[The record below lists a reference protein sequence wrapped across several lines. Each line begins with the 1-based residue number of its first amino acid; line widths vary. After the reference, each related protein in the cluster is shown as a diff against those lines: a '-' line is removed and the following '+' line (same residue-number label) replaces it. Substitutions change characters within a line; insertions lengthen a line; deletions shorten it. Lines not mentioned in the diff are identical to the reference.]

1 MKKIFAMILMAA
13 VAVGCQQNDPFEDS
27 ITPSHYSDALTLQV
41 GDPGSRV
48 FDSEL
53 NWLWEADDEIAGFQN
68 AGNFTRNTLSWQG
81 ENTFMCERFDYST
94 TELADFHFFYPAAAE
109 QNDQSLVAVQDGT
122 WRPLLVGTAES
133 TTVNAIGSVTMEHLS
148 AALEF
153 TLYADDKTTLL
164 PIAEAVLS
172 SESDFV
178 GHWSADEQLDYT
190 CTLSGKEIAVAAPE
204 GSATVVFNMP
214 TGSFEA
220 GVLKLTLTSTSGV
233 TVTRSLPAQEFVAGQ
248 RNRYQIAA
256 TKAYLP
262 SGDAF
267 NSAIKAAI
275 GSSTALKFVANSST
289 NSTLPLT
296 AASGD
301 QPIFLVTNGDTL
313 EIHTPAAEFIA
324 NPQNGNMMF
333 RELTGITTIDFGN
346 CLNTA
351 QLTDLNY
358 WFKDS
363 EQLQSLDLR
372 SLNTSNVKNMSHMF
386 YSCNA
391 LESITFG
398 GNFDTSKVTT
408 MEYMFNYCEKLQTLD
423 LSSFKTE
430 NVVSINHMFNYCR
443 ALEQLDLSSFN
454 TENVIYMNG
463 MFAVCSAL
471 KQVDLSNFNTENVTA
486 MNHMFQDCSELTN
499 LDLRHFNTEKVNK
512 MTRMFYRCYKLSELD
527 LRSFSF
533 SLRSDNAANIF
544 YDLGKNL
551 DSNAKIYVTEEGY
564 NFLKQNKVAGSPNSK
579 GYSAKFEFVIDS
591 AE

>member
-13 VAVGCQQNDPFEDS
+13 VAVGCQQNDPFEDP

-53 NWLWEADDEIAGFQN
+53 NWLWEADDEIVGFQN

-94 TELADFHFFYPAAAE
+94 TEPADFHFFYPAAAE

-122 WRPLLVGTAES
+122 WRPLLVGTADS
-133 TTVNAIGSVTMEHLS
+133 TTVDAIGSVTMEHLS

-164 PIAEAVLS
+164 PITEAVLS

-214 TGSFEA
+214 TGAFEA
-220 GVLKLTLTSTSGV
+220 GVLKVTLTSTSGV

-289 NSTLPLT
+289 DSTLPLT
-296 AASGD
+296 TASGD
-301 QPIFLVTNGDTL
+301 QPIFLVSNGATL

-333 RELTGITTIDFGN
+333 RALTGITTIDFGN

-372 SLNTSNVKNMSHMF
+372 SLNTSNVKNMSSMF

-408 MEYMFNYCEKLQTLD
+408 MEHMFSFCEKLET
-423 LSSFKTE
+423 
-430 NVVSINHMFNYCR
+430 
-443 ALEQLDLSSFN
+443 LDLSSFN
-454 TENVIYMNG
+454 TENVINMNN
-463 MFAVCSAL
+463 MFGSCDAL
-471 KQVDLSNFNTENVTA
+471 KQVDLSSFNTEQVIK
-486 MNHMFQDCSELTN
+486 MRYMFYCCYELTK
-499 LDLRHFNTEKVNK
+499 LDLSNFNTEKVDE
-512 MTRMFYRCYKLSELD
+512 MREMFLGCHNLAELD

-533 SLRSDNAANIF
+533 NLQSNYVYRIFNSLGS
-544 YDLGKNL
+544 KL
-551 DSNAKIYVTEEGY
+551 DYNAKIYVTQEGFD
-564 NFLKQNKVAGSPNSK
+564 FLNKYATS
-579 GYSAKFEFVIDS
+579 SAKFEFVIVS

>member
-1 MKKIFAMILMAA
+1 MILMAA

-53 NWLWEADDEIAGFQN
+53 NWLWEADDEITGFQN

-94 TELADFHFFYPAAAE
+94 TEPADFHFFYPAAAE

-122 WRPLLVGTAES
+122 WRPLLVGTADS
-133 TTVNAIGSVTMEHLS
+133 TTVDAIGSVTMEHLS

-164 PIAEAVLS
+164 PITEAVLS

-190 CTLSGKEIAVAAPE
+190 CTLSGKEIAVTAPE
-204 GSATVVFNMP
+204 GSATVVLNMP

-267 NSAIKAAI
+267 NSAINAAI

-289 NSTLPLT
+289 DSILPLT

-351 QLTDLNY
+351 QLTDLNS

-372 SLNTSNVKNMSHMF
+372 SLNTSNVKNMSYMF

-408 MEYMFNYCEKLQTLD
+408 MEHMFSHCEKLQTLD
-423 LSSFKTE
+423 LSSFNTE
-430 NVVSINHMFNYCR
+430 NVGSMMGMFNYCKV
-443 ALEQLDLSSFN
+443 LEQLDLSNFNTGNVITMNNMFGSCHALKQVDLSSFN
-454 TENVIYMNG
+454 TEQVTNMRYM
-463 MFAVCSAL
+463 FYCCYEL
-471 KQVDLSNFNTENVTA
+471 TKLDLSNFNTEKVDE
-486 MNHMFQDCSELTN
+486 MREMFLGCHN
-499 LDLRHFNTEKVNK
+499 LA
-512 MTRMFYRCYKLSELD
+512 ELD

-533 SLRSDNAANIF
+533 NLQSNYVSRIFNSLGS
-544 YDLGKNL
+544 KL
-551 DSNAKIYVTEEGY
+551 DYNAKIYVTQEGFD
-564 NFLKQNKVAGSPNSK
+564 FLNEYATIFTGSV
-579 GYSAKFEFVIDS
+579 KFEFVIVS

>member
-13 VAVGCQQNDPFEDS
+13 VAVGCQQNAPFEDS

-122 WRPLLVGTAES
+122 WRPLLVGTADS
-133 TTVNAIGSVTMEHLS
+133 TTVDAIGSVTMEHLS

-248 RNRYQIAA
+248 RNRYHIAA

-289 NSTLPLT
+289 DSTLPLT

-313 EIHTPAAEFIA
+313 EIHTPAAEFVA

-333 RELTGITTIDFGN
+333 RALTGITTIDFGN

-372 SLNTSNVKNMSHMF
+372 SLNTSNVKNMSYMF

-408 MEYMFNYCEKLQTLD
+408 MEYMFSNCEKLET
-423 LSSFKTE
+423 
-430 NVVSINHMFNYCR
+430 
-443 ALEQLDLSSFN
+443 LDLSSFN
-454 TENVIYMNG
+454 TENVGSMKG
-463 MFAVCSAL
+463 MFGSCRAL
-471 KQVDLSNFNTENVTA
+471 KQVDLSSFNTEQVTN
-486 MNHMFQDCSELTN
+486 MHYMFYCCYELTK
-499 LDLRHFNTEKVNK
+499 LDLSNFNTEKVDE
-512 MTRMFYRCYKLSELD
+512 MRDMFLGCHNLAELD

-533 SLRSDNAANIF
+533 NLHSNYVYRIFNSLGS
-544 YDLGKNL
+544 KL
-551 DSNAKIYVTEEGY
+551 DYNAKIYVTQEGFD
-564 NFLKQNKVAGSPNSK
+564 FLNEYATISTG
-579 GYSAKFEFVIDS
+579 SAKFEFVIVS

>member
-94 TELADFHFFYPAAAE
+94 TEPADFHFFYPAVAE
-109 QNDQSLVAVQDGT
+109 QDDQSLVAVQDGT
-122 WRPLLVGTAES
+122 WRPLLVGTADS
-133 TTVNAIGSVTMEHLS
+133 TTVDAIGSVTMEYLS

-190 CTLSGKEIAVAAPE
+190 CTLNGKEIAVAAPE

-220 GVLKLTLTSTSGV
+220 GVLKVTLTSTSGV

-289 NSTLPLT
+289 DSTLPLT

-301 QPIFLVTNGDTL
+301 QPIFLVNNGDTL
-313 EIHTPAAEFIA
+313 EIHTPAAEFVA

-372 SLNTSNVKNMSHMF
+372 SLNTSNVKNMSYMF

-408 MEYMFNYCEKLQTLD
+408 MGHMFSLCEKLET
-423 LSSFKTE
+423 
-430 NVVSINHMFNYCR
+430 
-443 ALEQLDLSSFN
+443 LDLSSFN
-454 TENVIYMNG
+454 TENVINMNN
-463 MFAVCSAL
+463 MFGSCDAL
-471 KQVDLSNFNTENVTA
+471 KQVDLSSFNTEQVIK
-486 MNHMFQDCSELTN
+486 MRYMFYCCYELTK
-499 LDLRHFNTEKVNK
+499 LDLSNFNTEKVDE
-512 MTRMFYRCYKLSELD
+512 MREMFLGCHNLAELD

-533 SLRSDNAANIF
+533 NLQSNYVSRIFNSLGS
-544 YDLGKNL
+544 KL
-551 DSNAKIYVTEEGY
+551 DYNAKIYVTQEGFD
-564 NFLKQNKVAGSPNSK
+564 FLNEYATIFTGSV
-579 GYSAKFEFVIDS
+579 KFEFVIVS

>member
-1 MKKIFAMILMAA
+1 MKKIFAMILIAA
-13 VAVGCQQNDPFEDS
+13 VAVGCQQNDPFEDP

-94 TELADFHFFYPAAAE
+94 TEPADFHFIYPAAAE

-122 WRPLLVGTAES
+122 WRPLLVGTADS
-133 TTVNAIGSVTMEHLS
+133 TTVDAIGSVTMEHLS

-289 NSTLPLT
+289 DSTLPLT

-313 EIHTPAAEFIA
+313 EIHTPAAEFVA

-333 RELTGITTIDFGN
+333 RSLTGITTIDFGN

-351 QLTDLNY
+351 QLTDLNS

-372 SLNTSNVKNMSHMF
+372 SLNTSNVKNMSSMF

-408 MEYMFNYCEKLQTLD
+408 MEHMFSLCEKLET
-423 LSSFKTE
+423 
-430 NVVSINHMFNYCR
+430 
-443 ALEQLDLSSFN
+443 LDLSSFN
-454 TENVIYMNG
+454 TENVINMNN
-463 MFAVCSAL
+463 MFGSCDAL
-471 KQVDLSNFNTENVTA
+471 KQVDLSSFNTEQVIK
-486 MNHMFQDCSELTN
+486 MRYMFYCCYELTK
-499 LDLRHFNTEKVNK
+499 LDLSNFNTEKVDE
-512 MTRMFYRCYKLSELD
+512 MREMFLGCHNLAELD

-533 SLRSDNAANIF
+533 NLQSNYVYRIFNSLGS
-544 YDLGKNL
+544 KL
-551 DSNAKIYVTEEGY
+551 DYNAKIYVTQEGFD
-564 NFLKQNKVAGSPNSK
+564 FLNKYATIFTG
-579 GYSAKFEFVIDS
+579 SAKFEFVIVS

>member
-13 VAVGCQQNDPFEDS
+13 VAVGCQQNDPFEGF

-94 TELADFHFFYPAAAE
+94 TEPADFHFFYPAAAE

-122 WRPLLVGTAES
+122 WRPLLVGTADS
-133 TTVNAIGSVTMEHLS
+133 TTVDAIGSVTMEHLS

-190 CTLSGKEIAVAAPE
+190 CTLNGKEIAVSAPE

-220 GVLKLTLTSTSGV
+220 GVLKVTLTSTSGV

-289 NSTLPLT
+289 DSTLPLT

-313 EIHTPAAEFIA
+313 EIHTPAAEFVA

-333 RELTGITTIDFGN
+333 RALTGITTIDFGN

-351 QLTDLNY
+351 QLTDLNS

-372 SLNTSNVKNMSHMF
+372 SLNTSNVKNMSYMF

-408 MEYMFNYCEKLQTLD
+408 MEHMFSLCEKLET
-423 LSSFKTE
+423 
-430 NVVSINHMFNYCR
+430 
-443 ALEQLDLSSFN
+443 LDLSSFN
-454 TENVIYMNG
+454 TENVINMNN
-463 MFAVCSAL
+463 MFGSCDAL
-471 KQVDLSNFNTENVTA
+471 KQVDLSSFNTEQVIK
-486 MNHMFQDCSELTN
+486 MRYMFYCCYELTK
-499 LDLRHFNTEKVNK
+499 LDLSNFNTEKVDE
-512 MTRMFYRCYKLSELD
+512 MREMFLGCHNLAELD

-533 SLRSDNAANIF
+533 NLHSNYVYRIFNSLGS
-544 YDLGKNL
+544 KL
-551 DSNAKIYVTEEGY
+551 DYNAKIYVTQEGFD
-564 NFLKQNKVAGSPNSK
+564 FLNKYATILTG
-579 GYSAKFEFVIDS
+579 SAKFEFVIVS

>member
-53 NWLWEADDEIAGFQN
+53 DWLWEADDEIAGFQN
-68 AGNFTRNTLSWQG
+68 TGNFTRNTLSWQG

-94 TELADFHFFYPAAAE
+94 TEPADFHFFYPAAAE
-109 QNDQSLVAVQDGT
+109 QDDQSLVAVQDGT
-122 WRPLLVGTAES
+122 WRPLLVGTADS
-133 TTVNAIGSVTMEHLS
+133 TTVDAIGSVTMEHLS

-178 GHWSADEQLDYT
+178 GRWSADEQLDYT
-190 CTLSGKEIAVAAPE
+190 CTLSGKKIAVAAPE

-289 NSTLPLT
+289 DSILPLT

-313 EIHTPAAEFIA
+313 EIHTPAAEFVA

-351 QLTDLNY
+351 QLTDLNS

-372 SLNTSNVKNMSHMF
+372 SLNTSNVKNMSSMF

-408 MEYMFNYCEKLQTLD
+408 MEHMFSFCEKLET
-423 LSSFKTE
+423 
-430 NVVSINHMFNYCR
+430 
-443 ALEQLDLSSFN
+443 LDLSSFN
-454 TENVIYMNG
+454 TENVINMNN
-463 MFAVCSAL
+463 MFGSCNAL
-471 KQVDLSNFNTENVTA
+471 KQVDLSSFNTEQVIK
-486 MNHMFQDCSELTN
+486 MRYMFYCCYELTK
-499 LDLRHFNTEKVNK
+499 LDLSNFNTEKVDD
-512 MTRMFYRCYKLSELD
+512 MREMFLGCHNLAELD

-533 SLRSDNAANIF
+533 NLQSNYVYRIFNSLGS
-544 YDLGKNL
+544 KL
-551 DSNAKIYVTEEGY
+551 DYNAKIYVTQEGFD
-564 NFLKQNKVAGSPNSK
+564 FLNKYATS
-579 GYSAKFEFVIDS
+579 SAKFEFVIVS